1 MKILVLLVTL
11 FALNSCNTLIGL
23 GRDTKQG
30 YLWTKSKIQGSGGG
44 GGGDSQPDTS
54 GAPVY

>member
-1 MKILVLLVTL
+1 MKIVLIIVTAL
-11 FALNSCNTLIGL
+11 ALNSCNTLIGV

-30 YLWTKSKIQGSGGG
+30 YQWTKSKFEGTGATS
-44 GGGDSQPDTS
+44 DPS

>member
-1 MKILVLLVTL
+1 MKTLCAIIAILT
-11 FALNSCNTLIGL
+11 LNSCNTLIGI

-30 YLWTKSKIQGSGGG
+30 YQWSRAKMQGSGQQ
-44 GGGDSQPDTS
+44 QPQEDY

>member
-1 MKILVLLVTL
+1 MKFLLILATA
-11 FALNSCNTLIGL
+11 FALNSCNTLIGM

-30 YLWTKSKIQGSGGG
+30 YQWTKSKFEGTGETGGTS
-44 GGGDSQPDTS
+44 DPS

>member
-1 MKILVLLVTL
+1 MKMLLVIVAAL
-11 FALNSCNTLIGL
+11 ALNSCNTLIGL

-30 YLWTKSKIQGSGGG
+30 YQWTKSKFQGNGGG
-44 GGGDSQPDTS
+44 GSEPDTS

>member
-1 MKILVLLVTL
+1 MKLLLIIATAFV
-11 FALNSCNTLIGL
+11 LNSCNTLIGV

-30 YLWTKSKIQGSGGG
+30 YQWTKTKFEGTGGTS
-44 GGGDSQPDTS
+44 DPS

>member
-1 MKILVLLVTL
+1 MKTLLVVAA
-11 FALNSCNTLIGL
+11 ALALSSCNTMIGL

-30 YLWTKSKIQGSGGG
+30 YQWTKSKIQGI
-44 GGGDSQPDTS
+44 GDDNGSQPDTS

>member
-1 MKILVLLVTL
+1 MKLLTVIVAALT
-11 FALNSCNTLIGL
+11 LNSCNTLIGI

-30 YLWTKSKIQGSGGG
+30 YQWTKSKIQGQGGG
-44 GGGDSQPDTS
+44 NGGDSYDDS